1 VREDGG
7 AALSVTIRLASGL
20 REHAGGAS
28 HVEVDVTPP
37 VAVSVV
43 LDALAGAHP
52 AIGRRMRDE
61 EGTLRTHV
69 NVFVGQDNIRDLEGG
84 DTIVPENTEVAL
96 LSAVSGGAIDVQ
108 RGRVRAASP
117 VKWSSH
123 RAVSDASVS
132 PIS

>member
-7 AALSVTIRLASGL
+7 AALSVIVRLASGL

-28 HVEVDVTPP
+28 QVQLDVTPP

-43 LDALAGAHP
+43 LDALASAHP

-69 NVFVGQDNIRDLEGG
+69 NVFVGPDNIRDLDGM
-84 DTIVPENTEVAL
+84 DTVVPERTEVAL
-96 LSAVSGGAIDVQ
+96 LAAVSGGAV
-108 RGRVRAASP
+108 ALS
-117 VKWSSH
+117 
-123 RAVSDASVS
+123 
-132 PIS
+132 